1 VPLLHILL
9 ALISAKQQQKGEGKA
24 IMKRV
29 GMADNGPGQWG
40 SLIENQNE
48 LQIRNYELRGF
59 VENKEVPPS
68 CGRYKR

>member
-1 VPLLHILL
+1 
-9 ALISAKQQQKGEGKA
+9 
-24 IMKRV
+24 MKRV

-59 VENKEVPPS
+59 VENKEVPPRG
-68 CGRYKR
+68 GRYKR